1 MIEILSIAAM
11 FLLRVGLPVAGLVLL
26 GILIDKWQTK
36 RDAQIK
42 QQYQSDI
49 KIDFKKSKKDAV
61 KDDDKQ
67 GRKAA

>member
-1 MIEILSIAAM
+1 MVEIMAIAAM

-36 RDAQIK
+36 RDTQIK
-42 QQYQSDI
+42 QQYKSDI
-49 KIDFKKSKKDAV
+49 TVDFKKSKKDAA
-61 KDDDKQ
+61 KDDDQQ

>member
-1 MIEILSIAAM
+1 MVEIMAIAAM

-36 RDAQIK
+36 RDTQIK

-49 KIDFKKSKKDAV
+49 TVDFKKSKKDAA
-61 KDDDKQ
+61 KDDDQQ